1 MLYKLKENE
10 LESIAFE
17 DFGNIGKKEKDL
29 ENIFA
34 QNLEMIYGEYG
45 VLFPVFQ
52 ERPGQE
58 APDLCALDKEG
69 NLIIFEFKRSE
80 APESTTN
87 QIMRYAEIYGQ
98 KSYDDLNS
106 IYKKY
111 ISKKNGQDNMELVD
125 AHREAFALKEP
136 LKLEYFNHEQK
147 MIIVGSS
154 MDHKLAKTVDYWK
167 SKGVSIDFIP
177 YRLFE
182 IQGEYYLEYFAKP
195 YDYVLNVGNV
205 RGILFDTNLS
215 YDTDAIWDMFKGNKI
230 SAYDERSRCVGYFNK
245 NDYVFYYHK
254 GYGVVAAGKICDNKP
269 HTNKGEAYRKVEF
282 LTPKPECKKDLR
294 GIALVNYPDCWEKA
308 SIMHRRLNVL
318 ILIKR
323 KVSDLW
329 TN

>member
-167 SKGVSIDFIP
+167 SKGG
-177 YRLFE
+177 L
-182 IQGEYYLEYFAKP
+182 
-195 YDYVLNVGNV
+195 
-205 RGILFDTNLS
+205 
-215 YDTDAIWDMFKGNKI
+215 
-230 SAYDERSRCVGYFNK
+230 
-245 NDYVFYYHK
+245 
-254 GYGVVAAGKICDNKP
+254 
-269 HTNKGEAYRKVEF
+269 
-282 LTPKPECKKDLR
+282 
-294 GIALVNYPDCWEKA
+294 
-308 SIMHRRLNVL
+308 VL
-318 ILIKR
+318 ISFHIAYLRYRVNITWNILRNHMIMCLMLEMSEESYLIR
-323 KVSDLW
+323 I
-329 TN
+329 

>member
-58 APDLCALDKEG
+58 APDLCVLDKEG

-182 IQGEYYLEYFAKP
+182 IQ
-195 YDYVLNVGNV
+195 
-205 RGILFDTNLS
+205 
-215 YDTDAIWDMFKGNKI
+215 
-230 SAYDERSRCVGYFNK
+230 C
-245 NDYVFYYHK
+245 
-254 GYGVVAAGKICDNKP
+254 
-269 HTNKGEAYRKVEF
+269 
-282 LTPKPECKKDLR
+282 
-294 GIALVNYPDCWEKA
+294 
-308 SIMHRRLNVL
+308 
-318 ILIKR
+318 
-323 KVSDLW
+323 
-329 TN
+329 

>member
-1 MLYKLKENE
+1 MLYKLKENK

-17 DFGNIGKKEKDL
+17 DFGSIGRKEKEL

-125 AHREAFALKEP
+125 AISESEQNPVALSTI
-136 LKLEYFNHEQK
+136 LQLLLGREQK
-147 MIIVGSS
+147 KRLY
-154 MDHKLAKTVDYWK
+154 DHLRTETGTVPVEA
-167 SKGVSIDFIP
+167 VS
-177 YRLFE
+177 
-182 IQGEYYLEYFAKP
+182 
-195 YDYVLNVGNV
+195 
-205 RGILFDTNLS
+205 T
-215 YDTDAIWDMFKGNKI
+215 AIADIFSGCGT
-230 SAYDERSRCVGYFNK
+230 EGK
-245 NDYVFYYHK
+245 N
-254 GYGVVAAGKICDNKP
+254 
-269 HTNKGEAYRKVEF
+269 
-282 LTPKPECKKDLR
+282 
-294 GIALVNYPDCWEKA
+294 
-308 SIMHRRLNVL
+308 
-318 ILIKR
+318 
-323 KVSDLW
+323 
-329 TN
+329 